1 MHIAPPSE
9 FQHKVE
15 TLDHEKFNVAK
26 HINNVESTC
35 QALERTY
42 ASVMA
47 QRAALEQIE
56 AMYRQLDEV
65 ECAIAKQLK
74 RDSPA
79 YQDASLQHFPAL
91 QEKVAHSHAQTPACT
106 IRTIPTS
113 GVNPGACIDSAALH
127 DVTYFF
133 TASGQGARRADP

>member
-26 HINNVESTC
+26 HINNMESTC

-56 AMYRQLDEV
+56 SMYRKLDEV

-79 YQDASLQHFPAL
+79 FKDASLQHFPVL
-91 QEKVAHSHAQTPACT
+91 QDKVCQCYFLAGY
-106 IRTIPTS
+106 RVGGPT
-113 GVNPGACIDSAALH
+113 
-127 DVTYFF
+127 
-133 TASGQGARRADP
+133 